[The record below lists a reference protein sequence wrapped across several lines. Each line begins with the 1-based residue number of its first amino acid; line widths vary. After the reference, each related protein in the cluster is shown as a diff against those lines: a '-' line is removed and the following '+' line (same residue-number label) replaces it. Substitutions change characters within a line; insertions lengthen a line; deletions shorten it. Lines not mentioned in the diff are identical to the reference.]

1 MNKEELLS
9 LAKNTAY
16 QVGAFLRE
24 NKDDLQ
30 RVNLEGGRDIKI
42 EADVR
47 SEEMI
52 IDLLSKETN
61 FSILSEE
68 KGLIDGEDQEYLW
81 IIDPVDGSLNYSR
94 GLPICCVSIGLWKE
108 DEPILGVI
116 YDFNKDELFCGIA
129 DQGAWIND
137 QLISVSKIDE
147 KAKSVLCT
155 GFPVKMDFDSK
166 KVSVFVEHIGD
177 YKKIRLLGSAAL
189 SIAYVAAGRV
199 ESYYEDSIM
208 FWDVAGGIPIVLGA
222 GGRMR
227 IEKNPKAYCMNVWVT
242 NGLIDE

>member
-9 LAKNTAY
+9 FAKNAAY
-16 QVGAFLRE
+16 QVGAFLQE
-24 NKDDLQ
+24 NSVDLK
-30 RVNLEGGRDIKI
+30 RVNLEIGRDIKI

-47 SEEMI
+47 SEAMI
-52 IDLLSKETN
+52 IELLSKETK
-61 FSILSEE
+61 FPILSEE
-68 KGLIDGEDQEYLW
+68 KGLVPGEDQEYFW

-94 GLPICCVSIGLWKE
+94 GIPICCLSIGLWKG

-116 YDFNKDELFCGIA
+116 YDFNKGEMFYGIA
-129 DQGAWIND
+129 GKGAWVND
-137 QLISVSKIDE
+137 QPISVSKIEE
-147 KAKSVLCT
+147 KAKAVLCT
-155 GFPVKMDFDSK
+155 GFPVKMDFEPK
-166 KVSVFVEHIGD
+166 KVSVFVEQIRD

-227 IEKNPKAYCMNVWVT
+227 IEKNPKVYCVNVWVT